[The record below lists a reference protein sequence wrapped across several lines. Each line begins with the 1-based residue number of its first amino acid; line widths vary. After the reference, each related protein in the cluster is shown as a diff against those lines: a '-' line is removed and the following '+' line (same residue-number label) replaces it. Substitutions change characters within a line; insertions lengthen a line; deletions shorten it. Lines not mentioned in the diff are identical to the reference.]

1 MRAVRAKEFGGPE
14 VLVPVELPEPM
25 PGPGEAVIDV
35 AYVDTIF
42 VETQVRA
49 GWGREYFAVAP
60 PYVPGGGVSGTVIAA
75 GEGVPDEWLGR
86 RIASF
91 VRDGYASRAVA
102 AVDGATVVPEGVD
115 LSTAAAL
122 VHDGVTATGL
132 TAAALVHDGVTATGL
147 IELTGVGTGDRVL
160 ILGASG
166 GMGTL
171 LVQLAAARGARVVG
185 AARGDEKLNLVRR
198 LGAAQAVD
206 VSDDRW
212 TERAREALGGGA
224 DVVLD
229 GVGGRLGAEAFAL
242 TLDGG
247 RFSAHGAPTG
257 GFAAV
262 DAEEA
267 KRRGISLLGIGDV
280 QFGPVEATRLRA
292 HALDEVSGGRLRP
305 VIGEVFALE
314 RAADAHRAVEERR
327 VLGKVLLKS

>member
-25 PGPGEAVIDV
+25 PGPGEVVIDV

-115 LSTAAAL
+115 LS
-122 VHDGVTATGL
+122 